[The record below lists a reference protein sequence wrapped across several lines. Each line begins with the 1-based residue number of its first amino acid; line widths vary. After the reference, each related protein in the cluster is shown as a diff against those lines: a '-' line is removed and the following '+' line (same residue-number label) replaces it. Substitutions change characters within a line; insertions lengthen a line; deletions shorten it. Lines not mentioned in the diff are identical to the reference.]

1 MVKFLRTILGLV
13 GLLVI
18 VVFAIGNRQ
27 PIEISL
33 WPTPFVIDLPVYGVF
48 LAAMILGVILGGIAS
63 WLGGHQK
70 RADAART
77 RRRLAIL
84 EEQEVRRRRNEEA
97 SAAALAAKNVTP
109 SRALAP
115 AAAR

>member
-1 MVKFLRTILGLV
+1 MVKFLRTILGLI

-18 VVFAIGNRQ
+18 VLFAIGNRE

-33 WPTPFVIDLPVYGVF
+33 WPTPFMIDLPVYGVF
-48 LAAMILGVILGGIAS
+48 LVAMILGVILGGIAS

-70 RADAART
+70 RAEASRS
-77 RRRLAIL
+77 RRKLAL
-84 EEQEVRRRRNEEA
+84 MEEQEAKRRRDEEA

-109 SRALAP
+109 TRALAT
-115 AAAR
+115 AR